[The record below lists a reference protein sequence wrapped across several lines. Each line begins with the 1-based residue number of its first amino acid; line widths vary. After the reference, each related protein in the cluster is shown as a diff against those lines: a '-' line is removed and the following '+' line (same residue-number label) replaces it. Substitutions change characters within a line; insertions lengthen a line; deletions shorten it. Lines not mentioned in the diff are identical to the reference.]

1 VGRDGK
7 AVLAPRNVAAVTR
20 TAHASATTLA
30 VPPHP
35 PRYDAPVSHF
45 FAYLARMKFI
55 QRWGLMRNTST
66 ENIQEHS
73 LQVAMI
79 AHALALLH
87 NERLGRRAVDPER
100 TALLAVFHDAEEV
113 ITGDVPSPIKYFNPQ
128 VRDAVADLGEV
139 AKHKLLEMV
148 PEPLRS
154 MYEPLLFARAE
165 DAEAWRMVKLADK
178 LCAYLKCVEEAKA
191 GNREFERAEA
201 SIRRG
206 LDALG
211 DPDLDRFVALYVP
224 SFRLTLDELN

>member
-1 VGRDGK
+1 MPSAGRGVRRGRRAGRVVG
-7 AVLAPRNVAAVTR
+7 
-20 TAHASATTLA
+20 
-30 VPPHP
+30 
-35 PRYDAPVSHF
+35 YDAGVSHF

-55 QRWGLMRNTST
+55 QRWGLMRNTSS

-87 NERLGRRAVDPER
+87 NERVGREAVDPAR
-100 TALLAVFHDAEEV
+100 TALLGVFHDAEEV

-128 VRDAVADLGEV
+128 VRDAVADLGVV
-139 AKHKLLEMV
+139 ARRKLLEMA
-148 PEPLRS
+148 PPALRDA
-154 MYEPLLFARAE
+154 YAPLLFARPE
-165 DAEAWRMVKLADK
+165 DADAWRLVKLADK

-201 SIRRG
+201 SIRRD
-206 LDALG
+206 LEALA
-211 DPDLDRFVALYVP
+211 DPEVGRFMALYVP